1 MPLFEQK
8 DKHSGMNANGEKIR
22 RARSAAGLSQVELA
36 RRAGVSRQ
44 ALGAIESG
52 EYQPSVGV
60 ALRLARE
67 LGESVESLFG
77 EGTDLRIEAKWAGE
91 GRAPARA
98 RVALGRVNGR
108 VVALPQPVS
117 ALSLAP
123 AAGIVESESDSARR
137 VSVEAFRSQAEIDS
151 TVLLAGCDP
160 AAAIL
165 SDWLA
170 RRRAPVRVV
179 SLQCSSR
186 AALRALVERR
196 VHAAGM
202 HIRDARTGEYNLAF
216 ARRMLGN
223 RSAVFVNFASWE
235 IGLAVPI
242 GLRDRIRGVADLAR
256 QGVRMVNREP
266 GSGAR
271 LALDDA
277 LSQLGVEA
285 GALKGYDREL
295 GGHLEVAAA
304 IGAGQAQAGVTIR
317 VAAEAYG
324 LHFIPMREERYDLLI
339 PQSEMELPAVGAML
353 EALNTSRFARELSEL
368 CGYDTSRT
376 GTIIAS
382 GARVAGQN

>member
-1 MPLFEQK
+1 
-8 DKHSGMNANGEKIR
+8 MNKSTAEKIKH
-22 RARSAAGLSQVELA
+22 ARIAAGLSQIELA

-52 EYQPSVGV
+52 EYQPSVAV
-60 ALRLARE
+60 ALRVARE
-67 LGESVESLFG
+67 LGETVESLFG
-77 EGTDLRIEAKWAGE
+77 ETASLHISANWAGE

-108 VVALPQPVS
+108 VVAVPQPVS

-123 AAGIVESESDSARR
+123 AAGIVERESDRR
-137 VSVEAFRSQAEIDS
+137 VSVEAFRSEAEIDS

-160 AAAIL
+160 AVSIL
-165 SDWLA
+165 ADWLV

-186 AALRALVERR
+186 AALTALVERR

-202 HIRDARTGEYNLAF
+202 HIRDPRTGEYNLAF
-216 ARRMLGN
+216 ARKMLGN
-223 RSAVFVNFASWE
+223 RRMVFVNFASWE
-235 IGLAVPI
+235 TGLAVSAA
-242 GLRDRIRGVADLAR
+242 LSDRIRGAADLAR
-256 QGVRMVNREP
+256 HGVRIVNREP

-277 LSQLGVEA
+277 LSELGIE
-285 GALKGYDREL
+285 GRTIEGYRREL

-304 IGAGQAQAGVTIR
+304 VGAGEAQAGVTIR

-324 LHFIPMREERYDLLI
+324 LDFIPMREERYDLLI
-339 PQSEMELPAVGAML
+339 PEREMELPVVGAML
-353 EALNTSRFARELSEL
+353 EALNSSRFARELSEL

-382 GARVAGQN
+382 GARASGQD